1 MRHLNIT
8 LKVAIVALALL
19 SATDAFALGSDQID
33 GVEIVNSDEGFA
45 QLLGTLVGFSQGA
58 LGKSFAIGTFL
69 VGMGMG
75 VVKQSIMAF
84 VVGLAMALAM
94 AFGPGVL
101 LSMFSVTLTSA
112 PVLPGIF

>member
-19 SATDAFALGSDQID
+19 SASDAFALSQAPD
-33 GVEIVNSDEGFA
+33 GVTIVDSDEGFS

-84 VVGLAMALAM
+84 VVGLAMALSM

-101 LSMFSVTLTSA
+101 LSLFSTTLTAA

>member
-19 SATDAFALGSDQID
+19 SATDAFALSQAPD
-33 GVEIVNSDEGFA
+33 GVTIVDSDEGFS

-101 LSMFSVTLTSA
+101 LSLFSPTLTAA